1 MTMDDKLLS
10 DIFTTERSIR
20 QQIDALEQQTAERL
34 LALKQ
39 ELDRMLESES
49 VALQAE
55 LELAQNRAEETA
67 RLEAEA
73 LQAEAGA
80 FALRLKNID
89 SQELDTVVVRHLAR
103 ILPEGGQ

>member
-1 MTMDDKLLS
+1 MTMDDKLLT
-10 DIFTTERSIR
+10 DIFAAERSIR

-49 VALQAE
+49 SALQAK
-55 LELAQNRAEETA
+55 LELTQARAEESA
-67 RLEAEA
+67 RQEAEA
-73 LQAEAGA
+73 LLAEAEA
-80 FALRLKNID
+80 FALRLQNID